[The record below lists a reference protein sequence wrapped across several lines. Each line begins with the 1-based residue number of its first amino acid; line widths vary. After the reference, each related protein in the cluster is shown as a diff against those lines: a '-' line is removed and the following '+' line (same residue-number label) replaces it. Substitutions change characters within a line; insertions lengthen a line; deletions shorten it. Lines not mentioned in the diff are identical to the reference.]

1 MKNTKSMTNEEK
13 DKWEQVRIN
22 ASISILNSLL
32 EQTEHAII
40 EETVI
45 KNAYA
50 RVAISYA
57 DELIR
62 ELNRDK
68 DWLQKII
75 EI

>member
-1 MKNTKSMTNEEK
+1 MTKQER

-40 EETVI
+40 EEAII

-50 RVAISYA
+50 RIAISYA
-57 DELIR
+57 DELVR

-68 DWLQKII
+68 DWLEKLI

>member
-1 MKNTKSMTNEEK
+1 MKNTKSMTKEER

-40 EETVI
+40 EEAMI
-45 KNAYA
+45 KNTYA

-62 ELNRDK
+62 ELSRDK
-68 DWLQKII
+68 DWLEKLI

>member
-1 MKNTKSMTNEEK
+1 MKNTKSMTKEER

-40 EETVI
+40 EEAMI
-45 KNAYA
+45 RNAYA

-62 ELNRDK
+62 ELSRDK
-68 DWLQKII
+68 DWLEKLI

>member
-1 MKNTKSMTNEEK
+1 MTIRERE
-13 DKWEQVRIN
+13 KWEQVRIN

-32 EQTEHAII
+32 EQTEHAVI

-68 DWLQKII
+68 DWLEKLI

>member
-1 MKNTKSMTNEEK
+1 MFMTEQEKN
-13 DKWEQVRIN
+13 KWEQVRIN

-32 EQTEHAII
+32 EQTEHAVI
-40 EETVI
+40 EEAFI

-50 RVAISYA
+50 RIAISYA

-62 ELNRDK
+62 ELSRDK
-68 DWLQKII
+68 DWLEKII

>member
-1 MKNTKSMTNEEK
+1 MKNTKSMTKEER

-40 EETVI
+40 EEAMI
-45 KNAYA
+45 RNAYA

-62 ELNRDK
+62 ELSRGK
-68 DWLQKII
+68 DWLEKLI

>member
-1 MKNTKSMTNEEK
+1 MTQQEK
-13 DKWEQVRIN
+13 EKWEQVRIN
-22 ASISILNSLL
+22 ASISILNGLL
-32 EQTEHAII
+32 EQTEHALL
-40 EETVI
+40 EESII

-57 DELIR
+57 DELIK

-75 EI
+75 EL

>member
-1 MKNTKSMTNEEK
+1 MTKEEK

-32 EQTEHAII
+32 EQTEHAVI

-45 KNAYA
+45 KNTYA

>member
-1 MKNTKSMTNEEK
+1 MTNEEK

-32 EQTEHAII
+32 EQTAHAVI
-40 EETVI
+40 EETVV
-45 KNAYA
+45 KNTYA

>member
-1 MKNTKSMTNEEK
+1 MTQQEK
-13 DKWEQVRIN
+13 EKWEQVRIN
-22 ASISILNSLL
+22 ASISVLNSLL
-32 EQTEHAII
+32 EQTEHALL
-40 EETVI
+40 EESII

-57 DELIR
+57 DELIK

-75 EI
+75 EL

>member
-1 MKNTKSMTNEEK
+1 MTKEEK

-45 KNAYA
+45 KNVYA

-62 ELNRDK
+62 ELSRDK
-68 DWLQKII
+68 DRLEKLI